1 MNIFSTLQQ
10 GDSASWNDSG
20 FTDSQGVSYDSSGYS
35 LVYEIRGPASLTL
48 NAVTS
53 GQGWKT
59 TLSLVDSAKLL
70 PGQYTFAAYAKA
82 TGARVTAATGTF
94 TITPDVSLGNIG
106 FDSRSTAEK
115 ALADAEAALA
125 NLTSSGKR
133 VREYSIGSR
142 SAKYY
147 TAAELIAAI
156 SYWKI
161 RVRNEQHSKAIANG
175 LGNPSNLQV
184 RFT

>member
-20 FTDSQGVSYDSSGYS
+20 FTDSQGVSYDSSGYT
-35 LVYEIRGPASLTL
+35 LVYEIRGPAVLTL

-70 PGQYTFAAYAKA
+70 PGQYTFAAYVKA
-82 TGARVTAATGTF
+82 TGVRVTAATGSL
-94 TITPDVSLGNIG
+94 TITPDISLGNVG
-106 FDSRSTAEK
+106 FDSRSQAEV
-115 ALADAEAALA
+115 ALADAEIALA

-133 VREYSIGSR
+133 MKEYSIGSR

-147 TAAELIAAI
+147 TATELREAI
-156 SYWKI
+156 TYWKI
-161 RVRNEQHSKAIANG
+161 KVRNEQHAKSIANG

-184 RFT
+184 RFR

>member
-1 MNIFSTLQQ
+1 MNIFNTLQQ
-10 GDSASWNDSG
+10 GDSASWNDSA
-20 FTDSQGVSYDSSGYS
+20 FTDAQGVRYDSSGYT
-35 LVYEIRGPASLTL
+35 LVYEIRGPAVLTL
-48 NAVTS
+48 NATTS

-70 PGQYTFAAYAKA
+70 PGHYTFAAYVKA
-82 TGARVTAATGTF
+82 TGIRVTAATGNF
-94 TITPDVSLGNIG
+94 TITPDITLGSTG
-106 FDSRSTAEK
+106 FDSRSLAER
-115 ALADAEAALA
+115 ALADAELALA

-133 VREYSIGSR
+133 MREYSIGSR

-161 RVRNEQHSKAIANG
+161 LVRNEQHAKSIANG

-184 RFT
+184 RFR

>member
-1 MNIFSTLQQ
+1 MNIFNSLQQ
-10 GDSASWNDSG
+10 GDSASW
-20 FTDSQGVSYDSSGYS
+20 TDVAFADTQGVLYDSSGYT

-48 NAVTS
+48 NATTS

-70 PGQYTFAAYAKA
+70 PGQYTYSAYVKA
-82 TGARVTAATGTF
+82 TGIRVTAATGNF
-94 TITPDVSLGNIG
+94 TITPDVSLGSTG

-115 ALADAEAALA
+115 ALSDAELALA

-133 VREYSIGSR
+133 IREYSIGSR

-161 RVRNEQHSKAIANG
+161 RVRNEKHAQSIANG

-184 RFT
+184 RFK